1 MRIPCPYCGSRDAHE
16 FAYLGDATLTRP
28 DPAAPDAAEAFHAY
42 AYLRTNPEGAHREH
56 WYHANGCRRWL
67 VVTRNTK
74 THEILG
80 AAFAGTDKSE
90 VPA

>member
-42 AYLRTNPEGAHREH
+42 AYLRENPEGAHREY

-80 AAFAGTDKSE
+80 AEFARPSTDE

>member
-42 AYLRTNPEGAHREH
+42 AYQRENPEGAHREF

-67 VVTRNTK
+67 VVTRNTR

-80 AAFAGTDKSE
+80 AEFARPGTE